1 MCVPNVYDYQ
11 KYMMD
16 CENITVFLFC
26 MVLWG
31 FLPHFGEVLNS
42 FILNWGPFNLEML
55 DNLETGM
62 WVLHQRLIVLVRRP
76 LSIGMVFFPSQRI
89 WSSPEICYVSVSA
102 G

>member
-42 FILNWGPFNLEML
+42 FILN
-55 DNLETGM
+55 
-62 WVLHQRLIVLVRRP
+62 
-76 LSIGMVFFPSQRI
+76 
-89 WSSPEICYVSVSA
+89 
-102 G
+102 